1 MMDNRVDFKDVT
13 FLIRIKVDSMDRI
26 ENCMMVIDFLS
37 DHFKTN
43 IHVLEVRNYKNRIL
57 EKLLPN
63 DVLVTCIE
71 DYDPVFHQTKY
82 LNRMAQKC
90 QTPYL
95 SIWDADVLAPP
106 DQMIESVELLRKQEV
121 DFITPY
127 KAVALDTTELLREL
141 YLKKRDIQ
149 VLQENQNK
157 MIPTRSPNP
166 SVGGA
171 FFANKETYFEAGMEN
186 ERFYG
191 WGAEDDERIIR
202 WELLGYRYKRLDGVI
217 YHLTHQRGKN
227 STFYTNKKEEIA
239 RSELYKILAMS
250 NQELEE
256 YVNRWNHEKPN

>member
-1 MMDNRVDFKDVT
+1 MRTKIDFQDVT
-13 FLIRIKVDSMDRI
+13 FLIRIKVDSMDRL

-37 DHFKTN
+37 HHFNTN
-43 IHVLEVRNYKNRIL
+43 IHVLEVRNYNNRIL

-63 DVLVTCIE
+63 DVSVTSIE

-82 LNRMAQKC
+82 MNRMAQTC

-95 SIWDADVLAPP
+95 SILDADVLVPP
-106 DQMIESVELLRKQEV
+106 GQMIESVELLRNQKV
-121 DFITPY
+121 DFLTPY
-127 KAVALDTTELLREL
+127 KAVAFDTTEILREH
-141 YLKKRDIQ
+141 YLVKKDFQ

-171 FFANKETYFEAGMEN
+171 FFASREAYFEAGMEN
-186 ERFYG
+186 ESFYG

-202 WELLGYRYKRLDGVI
+202 WELLGYRYKRLEGVI

-227 STFYTNKKEEIA
+227 STFYTNKRKEIA
-239 RSELYKILAMS
+239 RSELYKILSMS
-250 NQELEE
+250 NQELKK
-256 YVNRWNHEKPN
+256 YVNRWNHTNPQ